1 MADIIAAL
9 TAALAD
15 RYRIERELGA
25 GGMATVY
32 LAQDLKHDRQVAIK
46 VLRPELAAVIG
57 ADRFLAEIK
66 TTAHLQHPHILP
78 LFDSGV
84 AEGFLYYVMPVV
96 EGESLR
102 DRLEREKQLPIPD
115 AVRIAIEVAGALDYA
130 HRHGVI
136 HRDIKPE
143 NILLHDGRAL
153 VGDFGIALAASKAG
167 STRMTETGMS
177 LGTPQYMSPEQA
189 MGEREI
195 TARSDVYALGCV
207 VYEMLCGEPPF
218 GGPTAQAIV
227 AKVLTEEPPRLLP
240 RRHTIPPNV
249 EAAVLI
255 ALEKLPADR
264 FATPAEFAT
273 ALQDGQTTSRHDG
286 RTVARRATVPPSRRL
301 AAWFP
306 WLVGPLLLMLG
317 WWAGTSRYRAAL
329 PPIEGFGR
337 STKVTWEP
345 GLEISPALSPDG
357 KYVAYAA
364 GNPATTRIF
373 VRQVTGGRPI
383 PLTSGQDE
391 TQSEPTWS
399 PDGARVLYRTRTGIF
414 SAPATGG
421 TPHTEFLSRHGS
433 EIGSAAWAPD
443 GVRIAFTMGDS
454 LFITTPGTAPTI
466 LARLSGPDECRW
478 SPRATFVACTLGN
491 PGATTAGVTFGNIS
505 SSRIVVIRVA
515 DGTTHIVSDTLTS
528 NSSPAW
534 SSDERWVYY
543 VSTVNGARDV
553 YAIRLA
559 TDGGALGRPRRLTTG
574 LGAQTISVAPDGRR
588 LAYNAMTATTN
599 IASLPGPRPLTR
611 GQQNVD
617 LFRYSRD
624 GRWILYAS
632 DISGI
637 NELYR
642 MQATGGEAEQLTSGS
657 TADNFAPDLSPD
669 GKEIAFHSLRTGT
682 RDIFVLPLDGGPIQ
696 QVTFTAAQEMIP
708 RWSPDGRALIYATF
722 STQGGIWTVGRDSA
736 GGWSA
741 PRQLSAT
748 GAFPDWSPDGRTIVF
763 GASVFGT
770 GGLLVMPSSGGPAR
784 QILATGGEIRTVEF
798 PKFSE
803 DGRTIDFKSHD
814 REGHINFWSVPL
826 SGGFPRRLARIDDVL
841 SASAPYWDM
850 WRGRIAYVRSEVQSD
865 IIVMETLPQGM
876 DAR

>member
-1 MADIIAAL
+1 MYAGLEQLAS
-9 TAALAD
+9 ALAD
-15 RYRIERELGA
+15 HYRIERELGQ

-32 LAQDLKHDRQVAIK
+32 LAQDLKHDRKVAIK

-57 ADRFLAEIK
+57 AERFLAEIK
-66 TTAHLQHPHILP
+66 TTANLQHPHILP

-102 DRLEREKQLPIPD
+102 DRLEREKQLPIAD
-115 AVRIAIEVAGALDYA
+115 AVRIGTEVAGALDYA

-218 GGPTAQAIV
+218 SGPTAQAIV
-227 AKVLTEEPPRLLP
+227 AKVLTEEPRPLLP
-240 RRHTIPPNV
+240 RRHTIPPHV
-249 EAAVLI
+249 EKAVLI

-273 ALQDGQTTSRHDG
+273 ALQDEKGVRHDG
-286 RTVARRATVPPSRRL
+286 RTIAR
-301 AAWFP
+301 
-306 WLVGPLLLMLG
+306 
-317 WWAGTSRYRAAL
+317 RAAL
-329 PPIEGFGR
+329 PPARRPTTWLPWVVAIALVPLAWWAGASRYRASLPSIGGFGH
-337 STKVTWEP
+337 STKVTWDP

-364 GNPATTRIF
+364 GNSSTTRIF

-391 TQSEPTWS
+391 SQSEPTWS
-399 PDGARVLYRTRTGIF
+399 PDGARVLYRTRGGIF

-421 TPHTEFLSRHGS
+421 LPRTEYLARPGVSVV
-433 EIGSAAWAPD
+433 SAAWAPD
-443 GVRIAFTMGDS
+443 GERILFAATDS
-454 LFITTPGTAPTI
+454 LFITAPGTAPHA
-466 LARLSGPDECRW
+466 LAPASGPTDCRW
-478 SPRATFVACTLGN
+478 SPRATFVACSSGN
-491 PGATTAGVTFGNIS
+491 PGATSAGTTFGNLS
-505 SSRIVVIRVA
+505 SSRIIVVRVG

-528 NSSPAW
+528 NQSPAW
-534 SSDERWVYY
+534 SPDERWVYY
-543 VSTVNGARDV
+543 VSNSDGPRDI
-553 YAIRLA
+553 YAVRLA
-559 TDGGALGRPRRLTTG
+559 SDGMAQGRPHRLTTG
-574 LGAQTISVAPDGRR
+574 LGAQTIAITPDGRR
-588 LAYNAMTATTN
+588 LAYSAMNASAN
-599 IASLPGPRPLTR
+599 IWTLPGPRPLTT
-611 GQQNVD
+611 GQQVVD
-617 LFRYSRD
+617 LFNYSRD

-642 MQATGGEAEQLTSGS
+642 MPAGGGEAEQLTSGS

-669 GKEIAFHSLRTGT
+669 DKELAFHSLRTGT
-682 RDIFVLPLDGGPIQ
+682 RDIFVLPLDGGPVQ
-696 QVTFTAAQEMIP
+696 QVTATPAQEMLP
-708 RWSPDGRALIYATF
+708 SWSPDGRSLVYMNF
-722 STQGGIWTVGRDSA
+722 SSQGGIYTVTR
-736 GGWSA
+736 GGDGKWSA
-741 PRQLSAT
+741 PRQISPT
-748 GAFPDWSPDGRTIVF
+748 GAFPEWSPDGRMISF
-763 GASVFGT
+763 GASVFGA
-770 GGLLVMPSSGGPAR
+770 GGLSVIPAEGGTPH
-784 QILATGGEIRTVEF
+784 QILATGGEIQTVEF
-798 PKFSE
+798 AKFTA
-803 DGRTIDFKSHD
+803 DGRTLVFKSRD
-814 REGHINFWSVPL
+814 REGRTAFWSVPVT
-826 SGGFPRRLARIDDVL
+826 GGAPRLVARVDNAH
-841 SASAPYWDM
+841 SSSAPYWDM
-850 WRGRIAYVRSEVQSD
+850 WQGRIAFVAFDAQSD
-865 IIVMETLPQGM
+865 IIVMDLLPPGTP
-876 DAR
+876 